1 MMETLLGSIVCT
13 YNTLRPSFHGD
24 LKIALRGGGGGGDM
38 NARRRRGGGL
48 EKWTSVTGP
57 LTRGSFVGLF
67 ENLPATMSAVGW
79 HDTPANG

>member
-1 MMETLLGSIVCT
+1 MRGKGENWVNGKTG
-13 YNTLRPSFHGD
+13 RPENCS
-24 LKIALRGGGGGGDM
+24 AGGGGGGGGGGGM